1 MKHII
6 KSLIVL
12 GCFAVL
18 QSCSKDFTNRPPE
31 DQLTNAAFY
40 KSEAEILAGTA
51 PLYNIV
57 WFEYNDKAA
66 LSFGDARGGNMVS
79 NDRDAFYKFA
89 VTATD
94 INTLLPA
101 YKAFYKIIG
110 QSNTT
115 MTSIA
120 QNSTG
125 VSEAAINRGIAE
137 CKFMRG
143 MAYYFLV
150 SNWGPVPI
158 IYDNAGQL
166 TDQNI
171 FRNSQASV
179 WKLIIKDLTY
189 AAKNLPATVAQTG
202 RLTKWSAE
210 ATLAKMYLT
219 RAGLGSTGGT
229 RNQSDLDSAKY
240 YAADVVN
247 NSGLDLNPVY
257 ANLFKSEYHASGI
270 DNPESLF
277 SLQWLPQKDVWG
289 INNSFQA
296 YMAVNGDVTGSW
308 DGWGAAHG
316 ASCDLLKYYLA
327 HPEDSLRRKATVM
340 FNGDYYPEI
349 NKKGGGYNYTVNYVA
364 NFKKYIIGSVA
375 DNGGKGSEMA
385 ENIRTYML
393 RLAELYLVYA
403 EAIMG
408 NNASTA
414 DAEALK
420 YFNKVRVRAG
430 VPTKS
435 SINFDDIMNEKR
447 IETAFEGTY
456 WYDILR
462 LYYFNPTKAKAL
474 INAQDKGSYTLN
486 YIAGTYTPR
495 QYTAVYTSAFYPV
508 TDAVMYFPIP
518 EAESAKA
525 PNLSSPPVD
534 FDFSKLPD

>member
-1 MKHII
+1 MVIA
-6 KSLIVL
+6 S
-12 GCFAVL
+12 FAAL

-40 KSEAEILAGTA
+40 KTEAEIQAGTA

-79 NDRDAFYKFA
+79 NDRDAFYKFS
-89 VTATD
+89 VSATD

-101 YKAFYKIIG
+101 YKSFYKIIG
-110 QSNTT
+110 QANTT

-125 VSEAAINRGIAE
+125 VSETAKNIGIAE
-137 CKFMRG
+137 CRFMRG

-150 SNWGPVPI
+150 SNWGAVPI
-158 IYDNAGQL
+158 IFDNAGQL
-166 TDQNI
+166 TNQNI
-171 FRNSQASV
+171 TRNTQASI
-179 WKLIIKDLTY
+179 WKLIIRDFTF
-189 AAKNLPATVAQTG
+189 AAQKLPATVAQTG

-210 ATLAKMYLT
+210 GTLAKMYLT

-229 RNQSDLDSAKY
+229 RSQSDLDSAKF
-240 YAADVVN
+240 YAGDVLK

-257 ANLFKSEYHASGI
+257 ANLFKSEYHASGV

-349 NKKGGGYNYTVNYVA
+349 SKAKGGYNYTVNFVA

-393 RLAELYLVYA
+393 RLAEVNLVYA

-408 NNASTA
+408 NNASTS
-414 DAEALK
+414 DPEALK
-420 YFNKVRVRAG
+420 WFNKVRLRAG
-430 VPTKS
+430 VPIKT
-435 SINFDDIMNEKR
+435 SINFDDIMSEKR

-462 LYYFNPTKAKAL
+462 LYYFNPAKAKAL
-474 INAQDKGSYTLN
+474 INSQDKGSYTLN
-486 YIAGTYTPR
+486 YITGTNSPR
-495 QYTAVYTSAFYPV
+495 QYTVVYTSAFYPV
-508 TDAVMYFPIP
+508 TDQVMYFPIP
-518 EAESAKA
+518 EAEAAKA
-525 PNLSSPPVD
+525 PNLSQPPVE
-534 FDFSKLPD
+534 FDFSKIPD